1 MITELNLNKLKKIE
15 KNMIWLLVLVVILIL
30 LYVSSIFCCIEPL
43 VSKDIE
49 ITLPVLLLIMCPIVN
64 TIIALKYAKWSD
76 VKRVFKSK
84 DKQ

>member
-1 MITELNLNKLKKIE
+1 
-15 KNMIWLLVLVVILIL
+15 MIWLLVILIV
-30 LYVSSIFCCIEPL
+30 LYVSSIFTSIEPL

-49 ITLPVLLLIMCPIVN
+49 LTFPVLLLIMCPIVN

-84 DKQ
+84 DVSKTC

>member
-1 MITELNLNKLKKIE
+1 
-15 KNMIWLLVLVVILIL
+15 MIWLLVILIV
-30 LYVSSIFCCIEPL
+30 LYVSSIFTCIEPL

-49 ITLPVLLLIMCPIVN
+49 LTFPVLLLIMCPIVN

-84 DKQ
+84 DVSKTC